1 MTILEPVLITLA
13 LTLLPML
20 AGHGLM
26 RLVIRRR
33 GDGLV
38 DFGPWKM
45 MAALV
50 ILPTLTII
58 AAMVWTSMSPMDYTE
73 FREPK
78 SFAAEVINALS
89 LLMFLMPGAY
99 VGAAVTG
106 AMMGVAKRR
115 AYLVVF
121 TLLAPLLVFG
131 WYFLVLALSCVTTGA
146 CL

>member
-1 MTILEPVLITLA
+1 MLAIEPILITLA

-20 AGHGLM
+20 VGHGLM

-33 GDGLV
+33 GDGPV
-38 DFGPWKM
+38 DFGPWKL

-50 ILPTLTII
+50 IVPTLAMI
-58 AAMVWTSMSPMDYTE
+58 AAMVWASISPMDPAA

-78 SFAAEVINALS
+78 TFAAEVINALS
-89 LLMFLMPGAY
+89 LLMFVMPGAY
-99 VGAAVTG
+99 AGAAVTG
-106 AMMGVAKRR
+106 ALMGVAKRR

-121 TLLAPLLVFG
+121 SVLAPVLVFG
-131 WYFLVLALSCVTTGA
+131 WYFMVLALSCVTTGS